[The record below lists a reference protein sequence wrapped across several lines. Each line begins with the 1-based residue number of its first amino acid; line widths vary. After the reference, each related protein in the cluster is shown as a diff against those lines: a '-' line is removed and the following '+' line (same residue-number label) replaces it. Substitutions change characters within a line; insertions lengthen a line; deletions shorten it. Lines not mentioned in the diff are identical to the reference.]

1 MARGSTSRDGRV
13 ARSEVPTRRHNAMP
27 DDAGMTANF
36 YKAYLALQSTFPDE
50 VKKVSESKEAS
61 NLAQANVRL
70 AVALGERMDALARD
84 PNWKGNDEMNDP
96 ASPFNLANIKQ
107 AITNQAREFSYQYDA
122 NGQLVTWAKGER
134 GRVRSY
140 NLPGMLRGGV
150 DVHNHPTEDERPFG
164 WTFSDT
170 DFLSYRNS
178 GVAVGL
184 VYAREGE
191 YRLDFTPEYSQKSRL
206 VVEAEMFGFN
216 TRIQAIQSAAQGVL
230 FNAIRMNPSM
240 NIKSLH
246 EAVSKMAG
254 MVMLAETESTAKSL
268 GAKFTFKPNKGYED
282 WKPLPV
288 NLRDTKS
295 QGEAFKAALSPSPE
309 HKIQSGR
316 KPPHLVSF
324 VPPPVVTARGFT
336 IGEARDVKAPRKP
349 RTPKPKEEP
358 PQTSSNYYR
367 L

>member
-1 MARGSTSRDGRV
+1 
-13 ARSEVPTRRHNAMP
+13 
-27 DDAGMTANF
+27 MTANF
-36 YKAYLALQSTFPDE
+36 YKAYLALQSAHPDE

-96 ASPFNLANIKQ
+96 TSPFNLKNIKQ
-107 AITNQAREFSYQYDA
+107 AITNQVREFSYQYDA

-150 DVHNHPTEDERPFG
+150 DVHNHPTEEERPFG
-164 WTFSDT
+164 WTFSDS
-170 DFLSYRNS
+170 DFLSYQKS

-191 YRLDFTPEYSQKSRL
+191 YRLDLPAEYSKKSRFE
-206 VVEAEMFGFN
+206 VEAEMIGFN
-216 TRIQAIQSAAQGVL
+216 SRIKSIQSAAQSVL

-240 NIKSLH
+240 SVKGLH

-254 MVMLAETESTAKSL
+254 MVMLAETENTAKNL
-268 GAKFTFKPNKGYED
+268 GVKFTFKPNKGYED
-282 WKPLPV
+282 WKPLYA
-288 NLRDTKS
+288 NLRDEQKA
-295 QGEAFKAALSPSPE
+295 GEAFKASLAPSPE
-309 HKIQSGR
+309 HRIDNGR
-316 KPPHLVSF
+316 KPPHLVTF
-324 VPPPVVTARGFT
+324 VPPPVVTARGFK
-336 IGEARDVKAPRKP
+336 IGEAKDVKAPRKP

-358 PQTSSNYYR
+358 PQTSNNYYR